1 MLSRACQQNTR
12 NIYVPKTSRGAGGKA
27 NKKTKTKKTSKRQ
40 WASSRKEQSI
50 QQHPD
55 FRRNIV
61 RFDKPLSSLDL
72 NDWVKELGIK
82 KFRVF

>member
-12 NIYVPKTSRGAGGKA
+12 NIYVPKTSGGAGGKA
-27 NKKTKTKKTSKRQ
+27 NKKTKKKNLAKGSGLLLGKN
-40 WASSRKEQSI
+40 S
-50 QQHPD
+50 P
-55 FRRNIV
+55 FNNRRNIV
-61 RFDKPLSSLDL
+61 RVDKPLSSLDL